1 MSANAYV
8 LLNIDPVRTQE
19 VIKRL
24 HSVKGALVREVI
36 GPYDVILE
44 LEGGTVEDIT
54 STVRHKIRTI
64 AGVAGTVTCMW
75 VTEQAGHAAGG

>member
-8 LLNIDPVRTQE
+8 LLNIEPVRTQE

-24 HSVKGALVREVI
+24 LAIKGALVREVI

-54 STVRHKIRTI
+54 SVVRQKIRTI
-64 AGVAGTVTCMW
+64 AGITGTVTCMW
-75 VTEQAGHAAGG
+75 VTEQAGHTAGG